1 MVPKVV
7 GSSPIF
13 HPKRPSSEGFFYNTQ
28 ITTHLSF
35 RVHPE
40 KGNIPEFCQDIKPRN
55 RDLQSPNKPHTFAIT
70 VFENKEYDKYRPLWK
85 LAPIKSRNRHFIE
98 FWQTS
103 RLAFRVPS
111 APYFRSEHINE
122 KARQSSDYQ
131 AFSSVGVTRFELAT
145 TRPPDAY
152 STGLSYIPNCG
163 CKSSALF
170 LNSK

>member
-70 VFENKEYDKYRPLWK
+70 VFVEEIFDICISAFYIIIEDYKQAN
-85 LAPIKSRNRHFIE
+85 LAMKDDETHFM
-98 FWQTS
+98 
-103 RLAFRVPS
+103 L
-111 APYFRSEHINE
+111 
-122 KARQSSDYQ
+122 
-131 AFSSVGVTRFELAT
+131 
-145 TRPPDAY
+145 
-152 STGLSYIPNCG
+152 
-163 CKSSALF
+163 
-170 LNSK
+170 